1 MGAFNP
7 DIKNATENNTEEV
20 KMAKDMLLNSMLY
33 FFLKRLSID
42 LYVKKR
48 IEMPIIMDIPISAM
62 A

>member
-20 KMAKDMLLNSMLY
+20 KMAKDMLLNSILY

-48 IEMPIIMDIPISAM
+48 IEMPIIIDIPISAM